1 MDTVEQVLD
10 WAKEGARL
18 TPPDWEQLPTIPLYI
33 DQVLLYL
40 SDSLRFFQRD
50 EDSALLTGSM
60 INNYVKNGV
69 LPHPEKKKY
78 NRQHLAALMAICMLK
93 QVLTLPDIATLL
105 SCEELGPELYE
116 TFRAAHTGA
125 LGETCR
131 ELEEN
136 CRSGESLRRQALRL
150 AAEANAKRAAAER
163 ILCLLAKAGETGE

>member
-1 MDTVEQVLD
+1 MDTVEKILA
-10 WAKEGARL
+10 WAKEGAEL
-18 TPPDWEQLPTIPLYI
+18 IPPDWKQLPAIPLYI

-50 EDSALLTGSM
+50 EDAALLTSSM

-78 NRQHLAALMAICMLK
+78 TQQHLAALIAICMLK
-93 QVLTLPDIATLL
+93 QVLALPDIATLL
-105 SCEELGPELYE
+105 HNGAVDPALYE
-116 TFRAAHTGA
+116 TFRNAHTGA
-125 LGETCR
+125 LRQTCR

-136 CRSGESLRRQALRL
+136 CQSGESLRHQALRL

-163 ILCLLAKAGETGE
+163 ILCALAAEET